1 MSIPVNN
8 CTVFVQLW
16 VDTNALQN
24 GSEQGVYLVDNRLNN
39 GSQFEG
45 TTNLSTNATKGSN
58 VCWQVYNV
66 DPNSTDQ
73 LAIQSI
79 GNASVFGASGQP
91 ENAGDGSG
99 AFTGQVQAAASATYT
114 VNFTVQKPGSSGITT
129 QVSPSLVVV

>member
-1 MSIPVNN
+1 MNIPVNN

-45 TTNLSTNATKGSN
+45 TTNLSTNATNGSN
-58 VCWQVYNV
+58 ICWQIYDI
-66 DPNSTDQ
+66 DPNSTTH

-91 ENAGDGSG
+91 ENANDGSG
-99 AFTGQVQAAASATYT
+99 AYTGQVQATGSASYT
-114 VNFTVQKPGSSGITT
+114 VNFTAKKPGSSGITT
-129 QVSPSLVVV
+129 QVSPTLVVV